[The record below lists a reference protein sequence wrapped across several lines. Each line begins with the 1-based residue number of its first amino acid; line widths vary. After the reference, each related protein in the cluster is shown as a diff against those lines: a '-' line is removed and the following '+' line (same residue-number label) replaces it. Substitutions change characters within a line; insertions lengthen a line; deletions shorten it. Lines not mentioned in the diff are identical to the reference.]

1 MASIPE
7 SISSTRTSSQ
17 TDIGNVNFGNVQV
30 GTISGLKFNDVNA
43 NGILD
48 PVESTLPNWQIF
60 LDINNNGTPDSNEPL
75 TSTNAQ
81 GNYFFVNLPPGNYPV
96 REVQQPNFRQ
106 TTPNPAPITIVSGT
120 NATGIN
126 FGNNF
131 FAGII
136 SGLKFNDINANAQLD
151 PLEPTLSNW
160 QIYLDLNNNNLLD
173 SNEPNTLTN
182 NQGNYA
188 FVNIPPGNYTV
199 REVPQ
204 VNFRQTTPNPGTINL
219 TPGAVIN
226 NVNFG
231 NNFFIGSISGLKFN
245 DLNANGFRDATDP
258 TLSNWQIYI
267 DLNNNGGL
275 ESGEPTTFTNGEGN
289 YTFANVVPGNYLVRE
304 VVQPGWV
311 QTTPNPGPISITG
324 GTNATGINFGNNF
337 PTGSISGFKFNDLNG
352 NGVNE
357 PTEPRIN
364 NWPIYLDLNS
374 NGQQDSNEPVN
385 LTDSQGNF
393 SFINL
398 PQGIYLIRE
407 IQQPGFRQ
415 TTPNPSPIT
424 VGNSTNATNISFGNQ
439 LILGN
444 ISGVKFNDLNA
455 NGSLDPGEPPIA
467 NTQIYIDLNNNSS
480 LDANEPSTVSDGQGN
495 YSFRNVPVGTYVLRE
510 IAPPGFIQTTPP
522 ALVTVSAGLSAKSL
536 DTITGNGNELAKSSL
551 PNDPLTDSS
560 KLSQESF
567 SDQGTMTDTFLLG
580 EAANDPA
587 MGLSNR
593 PIADLKTSKALQG
606 LGNDL
611 SFEEQSNIIQQKNAK
626 SIQISKTGELMVT
639 GIGGLTSAIEDSNF
653 QLL

>member
-7 SISSTRTSSQ
+7 SISSNRNSSQ

-48 PVESTLPNWQIF
+48 PGESTLPNWQIF

-75 TSTNAQ
+75 TSTNGQ
-81 GNYFFVNLPPGNYPV
+81 GNYSFVNLPPGNYPV

-106 TTPNPAPITIVSGT
+106 TTPNPAPISIVSGT

-131 FAGII
+131 FAGTI

-151 PLEPTLSNW
+151 PGEPTLSNW
-160 QIYLDLNNNNLLD
+160 QIYLDLNGNSRLD

-199 REVPQ
+199 REVQQP
-204 VNFRQTTPNPGTINL
+204 NFRRTTPNPGIINL

-258 TLSNWQIYI
+258 TLGNWQIYI
-267 DLNNNGGL
+267 DLNNNGRL

-289 YTFANVVPGNYLVRE
+289 YTFANILPGNYLVRE

-324 GTNATGINFGNNF
+324 GTNATAINFGNNF

-374 NGQQDSNEPVN
+374 NGQKDSNEPVN
-385 LTDSQGNF
+385 LTNSQGNF

-398 PQGIYLIRE
+398 PQGTYLVRE

-415 TTPNPSPIT
+415 TTPNPSQIT
-424 VGNSTNATNISFGNQ
+424 VGNGTNAANISFGNQ

-455 NGSLDPGEPPIA
+455 NGSLDRGEPPIA

-480 LDANEPSTVSDGQGN
+480 LDANEPSTISDGQGN

-522 ALVTVSAGLSAKSL
+522 ALVTVSAGVSARSL
-536 DTITGNGNELAKSSL
+536 DLITGNGNELAKSSL

-560 KLSQESF
+560 KISQESF
-567 SDQGTMTDTFLLG
+567 SDQGKMTDTFLLG

-606 LGNDL
+606 LGSDL
-611 SFEEQSNIIQQKNAK
+611 SFEEQSNIQQKNAK

-639 GIGGLTSAIEDSNF
+639 GSGGLTRAIEDSNF
-653 QLL
+653 QL